1 MFCQFVDNFYLCSD
15 KKQEV
20 REVIEDMKKGFLMMA
35 AMLIALGAHAQK
47 KWTLKECLD
56 YAIEHNITLK
66 QAKIR
71 EQSAQEDVKQSK
83 AALLPTLSASTNQG
97 VGYSPFDESKADKT
111 YYNGSYNVNAQW
123 TVWNGGQNTNA
134 LKLNKL
140 SAEQAVL
147 SIHETSNS
155 IQESITKLFVQIL
168 YMTEAIEVNRQSL
181 ETSKKNEERG
191 QTMVEVGKMSKAD
204 LAQLTAQRAAG
215 EYSIVE
221 SETQLAKMK
230 QQLKNE
236 LKLLTEKNFDVAIP
250 ATSDEQALAQ
260 IPSMIS
266 VYETALTQRPE
277 IRSAQLDV
285 ESSDIQLKNAKAGH
299 LPTVTLS
306 GTASTST
313 NSMSDVAW
321 SQQMKNGLGL
331 SASVGVN
338 VPIIDG
344 RKAKTA
350 IRKAKLSQEQS
361 KLQLESEED
370 NLYTTIEGL
379 WLDAVNNQ
387 QKFISASASVE
398 SEQASYDL
406 LQEQFNLGLKNIVE
420 LMTGKDKL
428 LTAQQNKLQSK
439 YTTILSQQLL
449 KFYQG
454 GEIKL

>member
-1 MFCQFVDNFYLCSD
+1 M
-15 KKQEV
+15 
-20 REVIEDMKKGFLMMA
+20 
-35 AMLIALGAHAQK
+35 
-47 KWTLKECLD
+47 
-56 YAIEHNITLK
+56 
-66 QAKIR
+66 
-71 EQSAQEDVKQSK
+71 
-83 AALLPTLSASTNQG
+83 
-97 VGYSPFDESKADKT
+97 GYSPFDESGADKT
-111 YYNGSYNVNAQW
+111 YYNGSYSVNAQW

-140 SAEQAVL
+140 SAEQAAL
-147 SIHETSNS
+147 SIHETSNT

-191 QTMVEVGKMSKAD
+191 RTMVEVGKMSKAD
-204 LAQLTAQRAAG
+204 LAQLTAQRVAG

-250 ATSDEQALAQ
+250 VTSDEQALAQ
-260 IPSMIS
+260 IPSMLG
-266 VYETALTQRPE
+266 VYEAALTQRPE
-277 IRSAQLDV
+277 IRSAQLDI

-313 NSMSDVAW
+313 NSMSNVAW

-361 KLQLESEED
+361 RLQLESEED
-370 NLYTTIEGL
+370 NLYYTIEGL

-387 QKFISASASVE
+387 QKFISASASVD

-420 LMTGKDKL
+420 LLSGKDKL

-454 GEIKL
+454 EEIKL

>member
-1 MFCQFVDNFYLCSD
+1 
-15 KKQEV
+15 
-20 REVIEDMKKGFLMMA
+20 MKKGFLMMA

-71 EQSAQEDVKQSK
+71 EQRAQEDVKQSK

-250 ATSDEQALAQ
+250 ATTDEQALAQ

-266 VYETALTQRPE
+266 VYEAALTQRPE

-313 NSMSDVAW
+313 NSMSSVAW

-350 IRKAKLSQEQS
+350 IHKAKLSQEQS